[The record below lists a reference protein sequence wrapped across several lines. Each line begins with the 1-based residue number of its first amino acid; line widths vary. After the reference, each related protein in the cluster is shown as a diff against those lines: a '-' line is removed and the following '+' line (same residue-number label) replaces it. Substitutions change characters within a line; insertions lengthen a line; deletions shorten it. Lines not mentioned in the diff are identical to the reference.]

1 MNSVSQSNYART
13 LTQHGLYHPGC
24 GVSAIL
30 LLQAL
35 QLEPMT
41 HAERLRTS
49 KKANGASSMG
59 VLIRSGLAAYDPA
72 PARLYRTTEKG
83 TAWLAALKAKKLLP
97 ANLSQ
102 EAA

>member
-13 LTQHGLYHPGC
+13 LQQHGLYHPGC
-24 GVSAIL
+24 GVSAIH

-59 VLIRSGLAAYDPA
+59 VLIRSCLAVYDPVQ
-72 PARLYRTTEKG
+72 RLYRSTEKG
-83 TAWLAALKAKKLLP
+83 TQWLEALKAKKILP
-97 ANLSQ
+97 VHFSK

>member
-1 MNSVSQSNYART
+1 MNSVTQSNYART
-13 LTQHGLYHPGC
+13 LQLHGLYHPGC
-24 GVSAIL
+24 GVSAIH

-59 VLIRSGLAAYDPA
+59 VLIRSGLAFYDPA
-72 PARLYRTTEKG
+72 KRHYPTTEKG
-83 TAWLAALKAKKLLP
+83 TQWLAALKAKKLLP
-97 ANLSQ
+97 ANLNQ